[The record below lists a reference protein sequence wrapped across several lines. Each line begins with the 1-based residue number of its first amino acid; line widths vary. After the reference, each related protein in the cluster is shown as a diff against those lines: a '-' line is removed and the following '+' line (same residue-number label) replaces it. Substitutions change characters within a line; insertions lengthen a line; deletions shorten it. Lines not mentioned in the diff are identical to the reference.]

1 MARAGLSR
9 AAVVSAAAA
18 LADEVGLEEVTLSAL
33 ADRLGIRTPSLYNHV
48 DGLAGLRRQMTLEAL
63 VELDEVIRGAV
74 AGRSGTDAVAELC
87 RSYRAWARRR
97 PGLYQAVVPTTEIAD
112 AEVRAAG
119 SGVLDLVVGVVS
131 GLGLER
137 EDALHATRAIRA
149 AVHGFA
155 SLESAGGFGLD
166 VSVDESFDRMV
177 ALLVGGLEAGAAAR
191 RPAARAR

>member
-63 VELDEVIRGAV
+63 VELEGVVGGAV
-74 AGRSGTDAVAELC
+74 AGRSGVDAFTELC
-87 RSYRAWARRR
+87 HSSRAWALRR

-112 AEVRAAG
+112 TEVQAAG
-119 SGVLDLVVGVVS
+119 TAVLDLVVGVVA

-137 EDALHATRAIRA
+137 EDSLHATRAIRA
-149 AVHGFA
+149 AVNGFA

-177 ALLVGGLEAGAAAR
+177 ALLIGGLGEGPGAR
-191 RPAARAR
+191 RPASRAR